1 MIDKPLIEK
10 KLRKIEEF
18 MRELSTVSIESF
30 DEFAGNI
37 VTKRFIERNIELAI
51 ENMTDI
57 CKHLISGLDLKEPET
72 YAECFDIIA
81 NGGVIQKEGIDVF
94 KSMVRFRN
102 ILIHAYEGVDD
113 SITYGIYKKR
123 LGDFTLFINSIR
135 SYLHKEDIS
144 KLG

>member
-10 KLRKIEEF
+10 KLLKIEEF
-18 MRELSTVSIESF
+18 LRELNTVNIESF
-30 DEFAGNI
+30 DEFVGNI

-72 YAECFDIIA
+72 YAECFDILS

-102 ILIHAYEGVDD
+102 ISLK
-113 SITYGIYKKR
+113 SPR
-123 LGDFTLFINSIR
+123 NLR
-135 SYLHKEDIS
+135 
-144 KLG
+144 